1 VSEVAEEEEDELEEL
16 RRRKLMALQQ
26 RTDEQRQ
33 AQMEQQVEAQKQV
46 LLKKILTPEARQRLT
61 NLRMVRPEF
70 TEQLEL
76 QLIQLAQ
83 QGKLPIPLTDAQLKQ
98 ILTQLQT
105 QKRETKIR
113 RV

>member
-1 VSEVAEEEEDELEEL
+1 VSDDELEEL
-16 RRRKLMALQQ
+16 RRRKLLALQQ
-26 RTDEQRQ
+26 KFSEEQRQ
-33 AQMEQQVEAQKQV
+33 ARAEEQLELQKEA
-46 LLKKILTPEARQRLT
+46 LLRKILSPEARQRLA
-61 NLRMVRPEF
+61 NLKMVRPEF

-83 QGKLPIPLTDAQLKQ
+83 QGKLPIPLPDEQLKQ
-98 ILTQLQT
+98 ILVQLQS

>member
-1 VSEVAEEEEDELEEL
+1 MSEEELEEL
-16 RRRKLMALQQ
+16 RRRKLLALQQ
-26 RTDEQRQ
+26 RFSEEQRQ
-33 AQMEQQVEAQKQV
+33 AQMDQQLELQKQA
-46 LLKKILTPEARQRLT
+46 LLRKILSPEARQRLA
-61 NLRMVRPEF
+61 NLKMVRPEF

-83 QGKLPIPLTDAQLKQ
+83 QGKLPIPLADAQLKQ
-98 ILTQLQT
+98 ILIQLQS

>member
-1 VSEVAEEEEDELEEL
+1 MADEEEDELEEL
-16 RRRKLMALQQ
+16 RRRKLLALQQ

-33 AQMEQQVEAQKQV
+33 SQMEQQAELQKQT
-46 LLKKILTPEARQRLT
+46 LLKKILTPEARQRLA

-70 TEQLEL
+70 TDQLEL

-83 QGKLPIPLTDAQLKQ
+83 QGKLPIPLADMQLKQ
-98 ILTQLQT
+98 ILAQLQT

>member
-1 VSEVAEEEEDELEEL
+1 VADEEEDELEEL
-16 RRRKLMALQQ
+16 RRRKLLALQQ
-26 RTDEQRQ
+26 RADEQRQ
-33 AQMEQQVEAQKQV
+33 VQMEQQAEAQKQA
-46 LLKKILTPEARQRLT
+46 LLKKILSPEARQRLA

-70 TEQLEL
+70 TDQLEL

-83 QGKLPIPLTDAQLKQ
+83 QGKLPIPLSDVQLKQ
-98 ILTQLQT
+98 ILAQLQT

>member
-1 VSEVAEEEEDELEEL
+1 VADEEEDELEEL
-16 RRRKLMALQQ
+16 RRRKLLALQQ

-33 AQMEQQVEAQKQV
+33 SQMEQQAELQKQT
-46 LLKKILTPEARQRLT
+46 LLKKILTPEARQRLA

-70 TEQLEL
+70 TDQLEL

-83 QGKLPIPLTDAQLKQ
+83 QGKLPIPLADMQLKQ
-98 ILTQLQT
+98 ILAQLQT

>member
-1 VSEVAEEEEDELEEL
+1 MNEVSEDELEEL
-16 RRRKLMALQQ
+16 RRKKLLALQQ
-26 RTDEQRQ
+26 KYSEEQRQ
-33 AQMEQQVEAQKQV
+33 AQMDEQLELQKQA
-46 LLKKILTPEARQRLT
+46 LLRKILSSEARQRLT
-61 NLRMVRPEF
+61 NLKMVRPEF

-83 QGKLPIPLTDAQLKQ
+83 QGKLPIPLSDAQLKQ
-98 ILTQLQT
+98 ILAQLQS